1 MVVAVIAA
9 ALALLAGAG
18 LWIRWLYGQRDRVPG
33 LVAALKATAD
43 RRDEHAA
50 ALALARRERDE
61 FEQHAKALART
72 VADLGAQLRR
82 ITDARIQAAPT
93 DAAAQL
99 ALTNEL
105 LSRPWPGG
113 SSAGADGDRQ
123 GASASAVPTADSAGS
138 ASAIDRPH

>member
-1 MVVAVIAA
+1 MIAGVVAA

-18 LWIRWLYGQRDRVPG
+18 LWIRWLYGQRDRVPE

-93 DAAAQL
+93 DAATQL
-99 ALTNEL
+99 ALADEL
-105 LSRPWPGG
+105 LARPWPGVT
-113 SSAGADGDRQ
+113 SAGADRDRE
-123 GASASAVPTADSAGS
+123 GTSSSAVPTADSAGS
-138 ASAIDRPH
+138 ASAIDRPR